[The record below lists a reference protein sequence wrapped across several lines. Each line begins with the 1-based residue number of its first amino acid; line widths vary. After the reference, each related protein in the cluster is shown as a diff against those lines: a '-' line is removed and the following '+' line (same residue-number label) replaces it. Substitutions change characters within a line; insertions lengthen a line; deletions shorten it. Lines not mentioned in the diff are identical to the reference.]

1 MPCLSAFLVLQAPKA
16 SVCRFVC
23 GQKFIAADFRSV
35 LRDVGDIGV
44 LGVAI
49 RLRMS
54 LLLELRG
61 KNSLCLLG
69 HGGCGT
75 VDVRDA

>member
-16 SVCRFVC
+16 SVGRLVC
-23 GQKFIAADFRSV
+23 GQKFIAAAFRSV

-44 LGVAI
+44 LGEAI
-49 RLRMS
+49 RLRMFV
-54 LLLELRG
+54 LLGLRG

-69 HGGCGT
+69 HDGCRT
-75 VDVRDA
+75 LDVRDA